1 MGQRG
6 CLRHRDG
13 GYDMTQ
19 DQLTAFAEQIR
30 HKLDIEQRI
39 GKRLRWQLAMCKERK
54 GDPAYGDQIAGLE
67 IALRIYG
74 QEVER

>member
-1 MGQRG
+1 
-6 CLRHRDG
+6 
-13 GYDMTQ
+13 MTQ
-19 DQLTAFAEQIR
+19 DQLKIFTEQIR
-30 HKLDIEQRI
+30 QKLDIEYRI

-67 IALRIYG
+67 IAIRIYE